1 MGGLSAGSDAFF
13 SVSPAELAKPE
24 CFAVRRGDNLER
36 LDVRFNHPEY
46 GLWRGRL
53 AAAPGETPE
62 LGSLLLSIASGATP
76 KRSDESLYAA
86 EGIRFF
92 RILNVGDGEILE
104 RDLKYITE
112 EVHNG
117 DLERSQLESGDVLL
131 TITGR
136 VGSAAVVQSEHL
148 PANINQHIARL
159 RVDRE
164 RCRPEF
170 LREWL
175 NCPAGL
181 ALSNHPTSGG
191 TRPALDYSAVRR
203 IRVPLPDLAEQ
214 DRLVAVMDAAR
225 AERRDKMAAADQLL
239 AGLDDFVLEAL
250 GIERPAADG
259 RRVFAVRLID
269 TAQPGQ
275 LNADYYHP
283 ERIAAVRVLNRLP
296 GVRASAALS
305 EVVDFERQL
314 LKTPGENY
322 LGLAQVQSHTGEL
335 TDTTDK
341 TAGNSYAY
349 QEEDVLFARLR
360 PYLNKVHRAE
370 TAGSC
375 STEFHVLRVKD
386 RESLSPEYLA
396 AILRSRLVLAQT
408 VHMMAGNTHPRL
420 TDRDVADLRI
430 PIPDMETQEALAN
443 EIIRRREESRWLRAE
458 AESGWQAAK
467 AWFEGELLGGTV

>member
-1 MGGLSAGSDAFF
+1 M
-13 SVSPAELAKPE
+13 
-24 CFAVRRGDNLER
+24 
-36 LDVRFNHPEY
+36 
-46 GLWRGRL
+46 
-53 AAAPGETPE
+53 
-62 LGSLLLSIASGATP
+62 
-76 KRSDESLYAA
+76 
-86 EGIRFF
+86 
-92 RILNVGDGEILE
+92 
-104 RDLKYITE
+104 
-112 EVHNG
+112 
-117 DLERSQLESGDVLL
+117 
-131 TITGR
+131 
-136 VGSAAVVQSEHL
+136 
-148 PANINQHIARL
+148 
-159 RVDRE
+159 DRE

-181 ALSNHPTSGG
+181 ALSNRPVSGG
-191 TRPALDYSAVRR
+191 TRPALDYSAVRS
-203 IRVPLPDLAEQ
+203 IRVPLPDLTEQ
-214 DRLVAVMDAAR
+214 DRLVAAMDAAR
-225 AERRDKMAAADQLL
+225 AERNKKLAAADQLL
-239 AGLDDFVLEAL
+239 AGLDDFVLGEL
-250 GIERPAADG
+250 GIERPVEVN
-259 RRVFAVRLID
+259 RRVFGVRLGD

-283 ERIAAVRVLNRLP
+283 ERIAAVRVLNGLP
-296 GVRASAALS
+296 GVRSSAALS
-305 EVVDFERQL
+305 EMVDFERQL

-335 TDTTDK
+335 TDATDK
-341 TAGNSYAY
+341 AAGNSYAY

-430 PIPDMETQEALAN
+430 PIPDMETQETIAN
-443 EIIRRREESRWLRAE
+443 EIIRRREESRRLRSE

-467 AWFEGELLGGTV
+467 AWFEGELLGRPV

>member
-1 MGGLSAGSDAFF
+1 M
-13 SVSPAELAKPE
+13 
-24 CFAVRRGDNLER
+24 
-36 LDVRFNHPEY
+36 DVRFNHPEY

-136 VGSAAVVQSEHL
+136 VGSAAVVKSEHL

-181 ALSNHPTSGG
+181 ALSNRPVSGG
-191 TRPALDYSAVRR
+191 TRPALDYSAVRN
-203 IRVPLPDLAEQ
+203 IRVPLPDLIEQ
-214 DRLVAVMDAAR
+214 DRLVAVMDTAR
-225 AERRDKMAAADQLL
+225 AERRDKVAAADQLL
-239 AGLDDFVLEAL
+239 AGLDDFVLGAL
-250 GIERPAADG
+250 GIERPAEVN
-259 RRVFAVRLID
+259 RRVFGVRLGQVG
-269 TAQPGQ
+269 QPGQ
-275 LNADYYHP
+275 INADYYHP
-283 ERIAAVRVLNRLP
+283 ER
-296 GVRASAALS
+296 VRALQSLEKVAENLEVASLS
-305 EVVDFERQL
+305 QVVSFEREQ
-314 LKTPGENY
+314 LKTPVENY
-322 LGLAQVQSHTGEL
+322 LSLAHIQSDTGEL
-335 TDTTDK
+335 TDAAD
-341 TAGNSYAY
+341 TASGSCFAY
-349 QEEDVLFARLR
+349 QTDDVLFARLR
-360 PYLNKVHRAE
+360 PYLNKVYRAE
-370 TAGSC
+370 QAGC
-375 STEFHVLRVKD
+375 CTVEFHVLRVIN
-386 RESLSPEYLA
+386 RSRLMPEYLA
-396 AILRSRLVLAQT
+396 AILRSKLVLAQT
-408 VHMMAGNTHPRL
+408 VHMMTGNTHPRISN
-420 TDRDVADLRI
+420 DEVVKLRI
-430 PIPDMETQEALAN
+430 PIPDMAVQEAIAS
-443 EIIRRREESRWLRAE
+443 EIIRRREESRRLRSE
-458 AESGWQAAK
+458 AESGWHAAK
-467 AWFEGELLGGTV
+467 EWFEGEVLG